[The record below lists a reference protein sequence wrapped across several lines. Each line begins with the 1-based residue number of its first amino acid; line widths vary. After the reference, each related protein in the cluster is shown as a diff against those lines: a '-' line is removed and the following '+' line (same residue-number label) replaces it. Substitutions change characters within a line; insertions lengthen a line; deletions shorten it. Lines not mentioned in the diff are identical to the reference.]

1 MKSISEAWCIQIEV
15 NNYCPHSCAYCT
27 RFTKHMRADQRYNM
41 DHKDLRYILKTMTA
55 KGYEGKL
62 GIIGGEPTI
71 HPEFRL
77 IMNVIWNY
85 WTRPDLGRWLA
96 LWTSGGKKY
105 DELMRGGK
113 KKTLDS
119 FSWIA
124 FNDKSDPKCHHQP
137 MTMASQD
144 VVPDPEFRAELIDQC
159 WVQRIW
165 CPSITPKGVFF
176 CECAAAWD
184 RLLDG
189 PGGWPLESDWL
200 NYGPEDYESQ
210 KWACQL
216 CGMCVPMPAQGMDS
230 KERVSASVMKEF
242 IDHDVALRSPEDV
255 DLDSDF
261 VDRKIY
267 EQRHPD
273 WAPGEYTPGRA
284 KGGVE

>member
-1 MKSISEAWCIQIEV
+1 MKSIKESWCIQIEL

-27 RFTKHMRADQRYNM
+27 RFTKHLRVDQRYNM
-41 DHKDLRYILKTMTA
+41 TPGQLREILGTLREL
-55 KGYEGKL
+55 GYTGKL

-71 HPEFRL
+71 HYDFGEICR
-77 IMNVIWNY
+77 VVKEE
-85 WTRPDLGRWLA
+85 WTGRGEYLA
-96 LWTSGGKKY
+96 LWTSGGRKY
-105 DELMRGGK
+105 EENLALIQE
-113 KKTLDS
+113 T
-119 FSWIA
+119 FSWVA
-124 FNDKSDPKCHHQP
+124 YNDKSDPACHHHP

-242 IDHDVALRSPEDV
+242 IDHDVALKSPEDV

-284 KGGVE
+284 KGGVQ